1 MTNPS
6 ETAWRDTS
14 RSGLASLVPR
24 SNSVRIVARLMI
36 RKSETTRLE
45 IVSSVRRLFRRMFL
59 KISFAY
65 FIVGHRAEYD
75 TSKLLRVQGE
85 TCSLNALFSLCNLGV
100 LCVSVVIF
108 RKQTTETQRTP
119 RLH

>member
-1 MTNPS
+1 MTNPR

-14 RSGLASLVPR
+14 RNGLASSVPR

-36 RKSETTRLE
+36 RKSDTTRLE

-65 FIVGHRAEYD
+65 FIRHSPAFVYERYARAAERFCIV
-75 TSKLLRVQGE
+75 SHKRHKKL
-85 TCSLNALFSLCNLGV
+85 SL
-100 LCVSVVIF
+100 I
-108 RKQTTETQRTP
+108 
-119 RLH
+119 H